1 MVTVTTWKTILQ
13 AGALQRYKL
22 HVYCTC
28 QPANKYCTCVRA
40 AYILHSTCIHVA
52 YIALV
57 YMLLKYCT
65 CIHAAYAAPVNV
77 QTNTVCVNALLQR
90 LCAEK
95 EGSLVS
101 AHSPL
106 EYNFLQR
113 LAKTGGH
120 TFAWL
125 GGYNFLV
132 STHSHACTHGHR
144 HTHTCTHA
152 HRHTHTCTHA
162 HRHTHAH
169 AHTCK
174 YKWLC
179 LLYDWLM
186 VFGI

>member
-1 MVTVTTWKTILQ
+1 MCTAPVN
-13 AGALQRYKL
+13 L
-22 HVYCTC
+22 HTNTAPVYVLLIYCTA
-28 QPANKYCTCVRA
+28 PAYMLH
-40 AYILHSTCIHVA
+40 ILHLYTCCLNTA
-52 YIALV
+52 PV
-57 YMLLKYCT
+57 YMLHILPLYYTVVVYAACIQ

-152 HRHTHTCTHA
+152 HRHTHTCM
-162 HRHTHAH
+162 HT
-169 AHTCK
+169 
-174 YKWLC
+174 
-179 LLYDWLM
+179 
-186 VFGI
+186 